1 MNRKTSPPLAVNLTN
16 EELLKLYLSLPK
28 RERDERFIDTA
39 RAAEITGLTRRTIQ
53 LWIEV
58 GAVRAIHVG
67 KKYEIEVGSLM
78 HRLNLWLENT
88 TH

>member
-1 MNRKTSPPLAVNLTN
+1 MNRKTSPPLAVNPTN

-28 RERDERFIDTA
+28 RERDEKFVDTA

-67 KKYEIEVGSLM
+67 KKYEIELDSLVQ
-78 HRLNLWLENT
+78 RLSLWLEEP